1 MTLRRKKFN
10 NFYILFKQKLQ
21 IPGLP
26 NRFLKDN
33 IYLLFISLLLLAVSI
48 FTGKGPSTESL
59 TKAYTRKLQIQIN
72 QSEEEYKKV
81 IENKIIVDE
90 LIATQKNIS
99 LFEKIKTNSQYF
111 FVYKNVKGFNQLT
124 FWSTQ
129 NIIPDN
135 TIVDSKENYFFKK
148 LINGYFFIQKNNI
161 GDNIIISLTPIKWQY
176 NVASNYLENSFI
188 IDPLTGS
195 NFEISFQQINIAVFN
210 SKKIFLFSLKNINPG
225 EKSNAKITVWLRIFS
240 LIPLLLFLHFTSLQF
255 VEKRGFM
262 YALTFLTASLCALRF
277 LSYYFFNILQLRSF
291 ELFDPSI
298 YGSGLILR
306 SLGDLLIN
314 ASLFFWVISF
324 IKNHIK
330 QVTFLN
336 TDFSKLKKWSLLIIG
351 VFAVLIATY
360 TAAEVIKSMVA
371 DSQISFD
378 VLNFFTLNVYSV
390 IGFVVLCCIAISYYY
405 FCRTVYFLLQTIYP
419 EFTILFFL
427 LITVLGLFLLTFKI
441 GNISG
446 GFELYELLWLLLFFF
461 LIKYELLGIFSRSI
475 IISRMVFWLFFFSA
489 SISFIIIF
497 ENGRKELRN
506 RQHYA
511 ELIAAKTNPINNVLL
526 NTVLTDFN
534 PTLLATKFNLFYK
547 ESSASLVRDSL
558 INNNFN
564 SYSDKYETKILVYDS
579 LEHPLYNQDPVS
591 FNSIVGILTTQAK
604 PTAVNG
610 LMYYYSGYEEINYIS
625 RIIVRDFNNALLGYV
640 FVVINTQNA
649 ATQNLSPELF
659 NRGNNNSIEN
669 SNDYSFAVYE
679 KGKLIS
685 SHNDYAF
692 SSRYQEKY
700 FAGRSFLMD
709 TKNNYNELWYNAGA
723 DKYVVLVKENRILIE
738 LITLFSYLFCS
749 FLILSSLAWLV
760 AALLKSKLKII
771 SLKRKFQLTI
781 KQQVHGT
788 IIFFSI
794 FSFLIIGIATILF
807 FLNRYERNNKE
818 TLSRTIKNIEEEIT
832 EGIPSENLQG
842 NIFNYDLL
850 NSVSQPENLI
860 NNLAKIHGLDIN
872 LYSLSGDLQ
881 TSSLPLPYSKG
892 IVSIKMNPLAYYHLN
907 NGKEIQYFQKEK
919 IGTLEFISAYIPV
932 TDSTGKD
939 VAYLNIPNYISQT
952 KIREEISNFLITIIN
967 LNAFIFLIA
976 GIVALIITNRITN
989 SFSFI
994 SDKMKNI
1001 NLGKTNERI
1010 VWNRNDEIG
1019 ALVKEYNKMLS
1030 QLDES
1035 AAALAKSERESAWQ
1049 EMAKQVAHE
1058 IKNPLTPMKLSMQF
1072 LQKSIENSVP
1082 NIKELGA
1089 RVSATLVEQIDHLS
1103 QIAGEFSRFAT
1114 IEKASPEIFNINDAL
1129 LSLRQL
1135 YSTDVK
1141 NDFTWKLVNETILIN
1156 ANKTHINRILTNL
1169 ILNGIQ
1175 SVNEN
1180 IKPHIIIEET
1190 ISNNEV
1196 QIKITDNGTGISEEI
1211 KPKIFMPNFTTK
1223 TSGTGLGLAMC
1234 KRMAEQ
1240 AGGNLRYETSH
1251 NGTSFFL
1258 SLPLST

>member
-1 MTLRRKKFN
+1 M
-10 NFYILFKQKLQ
+10 Q
-21 IPGLP
+21 IPGSIP
-26 NRFLKDN
+26 DRFLKDN
-33 IYLLFISLLLLAVSI
+33 IYLLFISLLLLAISI
-48 FTGKGPSTESL
+48 FTGKAPSAERL
-59 TKAYTRKLQIQIN
+59 TKAYSQKLQTQIT
-72 QSEEEYKKV
+72 QSENEFEKATN
-81 IENKIIVDE
+81 NKATVNE
-90 LIATQKNIS
+90 LISNQNNIS
-99 LFEKIKTNSQYF
+99 LFEKISTTKEFF
-111 FVYKNVKGFNQLT
+111 FVYKNVKGFTQLT

-135 TIVDSKENYFFKK
+135 DIVNNKENYFFKK
-148 LINGYFFIQKNNI
+148 LVNGYFFIQKKNT
-161 GDNIIISLTPIKWQY
+161 GDNIIVSLTPIKWEY
-176 NVASNYLENSFI
+176 SIASNYLKNSFI
-188 IDPLTGS
+188 KDPLTGS
-195 NFEISFQQINIAVFN
+195 HFEISFQKNKISVFN
-210 SKKIFLFSLKNINPG
+210 SKGAFLFSLKNINPG
-225 EKSNAKITVWLRIFS
+225 EKSNSRTTIWLRIFS

-255 VEKRGFM
+255 LGKRGFI
-262 YALTFLTASLCALRF
+262 YAVTFLSTALLVLRL

-298 YGSGLILR
+298 YGSSLILR

-314 ASLFFWVISF
+314 ALLFFWVISF

-330 QVTFLN
+330 QVYFLKN
-336 TDFSKLKKWSLLIIG
+336 NLSQLKKWSCLTLG

-378 VLNFFTLNVYSV
+378 VLNFFSLNVYSL

-405 FCRTVYFLLQTIYP
+405 FCRTVYFLLKIIFP
-419 EFTILFFL
+419 DFTIPFFL
-427 LITVLGLFLLTFKI
+427 MITVSGLFLLTFKI
-441 GNISG
+441 GNITG
-446 GFELYELLWLLLFFF
+446 GFELYGLLWLLLFFF
-461 LIKYELLGIFSRSI
+461 LIKYELSGIFSRSI

-489 SISFIIIF
+489 SISLIIIS

-511 ELIAAKTNPINNVLL
+511 EMIAAKTNPINNILL
-526 NTVLTDFN
+526 NSALTDFN
-534 PTLLATKFNLFYK
+534 PTLLATKFNLFYRQ
-547 ESSASLVRDSL
+547 ETASLLRDSL
-558 INNNFN
+558 INNNFT

-579 LEHPLYNQDPVS
+579 LENPLYNQDPVS
-591 FNSIVGILTTQAK
+591 FNSIVGVFITQAK

-610 LMYYYSGYEEINYIS
+610 LKYYYSGYEEINYIS

-640 FVVINTQNA
+640 FVIINAQNIA
-649 ATQNLSPELF
+649 AQNLSPELF
-659 NRGNNNSIEN
+659 NRNNNNSIEN

-679 KGKLIS
+679 KGRLIS
-685 SHNDYAF
+685 SHNDYSF

-700 FAGRSFLMD
+700 FAGKSFLID

-723 DKYVVLVKENRILIE
+723 DKYVVLVKENRIVIE

-749 FLILSSLAWLV
+749 FLILSSLSWLIATLV
-760 AALLKSKLKII
+760 KSKFKLID
-771 SLKRKFQLTI
+771 LKRKFQLTI

-807 FLNRYERNNKE
+807 FTNRYERNNIE

-832 EGIPSENLQG
+832 VGIPSENLQE
-842 NIFNYDLL
+842 NIFNYDLI
-850 NSVSQPENLI
+850 NSGSQRENFI
-860 NNLAKIHGLDIN
+860 TNLAKIHGLDIN
-872 LYSLSGDLQ
+872 LYSLAGDLQ
-881 TSSLPLPYSKG
+881 TSSLPFPYSKG
-892 IVSIKMNPLAYYHLN
+892 IISIKMNPLAYFHLN
-907 NGKEIQYFQKEK
+907 TSNEIQYFQKEK
-919 IGTLEFISAYIPV
+919 IGTLDFISAYIPV
-932 TDSTGKD
+932 TDSAGKD

-976 GIVALIITNRITN
+976 GVVALIITNRITN

-994 SDKMKNI
+994 SDKMKKI
-1001 NLGKTNERI
+1001 NLGKTNEQL

-1030 QLDES
+1030 QLDDS
-1035 AAALAKSERESAWQ
+1035 ADALAKSERESAWQ

-1072 LQKSIENSVP
+1072 LQKSIENGAP

-1114 IEKASPEIFNINDAL
+1114 IEKASPEIFNINDGL
-1129 LSLRQL
+1129 LSLKQL
-1135 YSTDVK
+1135 YSTDSK
-1141 NDFTWKLVNETILIN
+1141 KDFTWKIMNETVMIN
-1156 ANKTHINRILTNL
+1156 ADKTHVNRILTNL

-1175 SVNEN
+1175 SVSEN
-1180 IKPHIIIEET
+1180 IKPLIIIEET
-1190 ISNNEV
+1190 ISNNKV
-1196 QIKITDNGTGISEEI
+1196 QIKITDNGIGISNEV

-1223 TSGTGLGLAMC
+1223 SSGTGLGLAMC

-1240 AGGNLRYETSH
+1240 AGGDLRYETSLS
-1251 NGTSFFL
+1251 GTSFFL
-1258 SLPLST
+1258 ILPLAI